1 MPAVLG
7 YVGAFAAIILFI
19 GIASAMEHRNAK
31 KQFEA
36 NIKNRYGKFSERE
49 YEYEEYER
57 ITHYFLNNTDV
68 EDYYIDDITW
78 NDLDMNDLNQMMN
91 QCNSSAGDSILYHM
105 LRRPCEKVEELNRRE
120 KIITWFQNHKEQREE
135 MQFLLAR
142 MGRTKKIAFTDYMDN
157 IVTLPDRS
165 NWIHYFCLLLIPV
178 AIAIFIA
185 EPSIGLVPII
195 VVVIFNNIIY
205 SKKKAEIEAF
215 VICFEYIL
223 RMLEAVK
230 KCDRIAFEEIEPL
243 KQDLKK
249 TAATL
254 KSFQAGAGMVMSI
267 GRSGG
272 SMEEAIVMYLRM
284 IFHFDLIKF
293 NQMLKVVKT
302 KTKECESLFWGL
314 GEIDACIAIASFRE
328 TLPYYAV
335 PDLSETN
342 KRSMVLEEVYHPMIP
357 NAVSNSIVADK
368 GVLITGSNASGKS
381 TFLKVVA
388 INAIFAQTIH
398 TAIAKRYVAP
408 VYHIYS
414 SMSLRDSIQGSES
427 YYMVE
432 IRSLKRI
439 LNAKRGLPVLCFVDE
454 VLRGTNTVERIAA
467 STEILKSI
475 SDGSFLCFAAT
486 HDVELTHLL
495 EAEYDNYH
503 FEEEIV
509 EDDVHFSY
517 QIHQGRATTRNAIKL
532 LNMMG
537 YDKAIV
543 YNAEKRATDFLEQGV
558 WR

>member
-1 MPAVLG
+1 MPVALG
-7 YVGAFAAIILFI
+7 YIGAFVAIILII
-19 GIASAMEHRNAK
+19 GIASGIEYRNAK

-57 ITHYFLNNTDV
+57 ITHYFLRNTEVD
-68 EDYYIDDITW
+68 DYYIDDITW
-78 NDLDMNDLNQMMN
+78 NDLDMNDLYRMMN
-91 QCNSSAGDSILYHM
+91 QCHSSAGDSILYHM
-105 LRRPCEKVEELNRRE
+105 LRRPCEKKEELDRRE
-120 KIITWFQNHKEQREE
+120 KIIAWFQAHKKQREE

-142 MGRTKKIAFTDYMDN
+142 MGKTKKIAFTDYMDN
-157 IVTLPDRS
+157 LVTLPDRS
-165 NWIHYFCLLLIPV
+165 NFVHYICLLLIPV
-178 AIAIFIA
+178 AIGIFIA
-185 EPSIGLVPII
+185 QPAIGLVPIFLVI
-195 VVVIFNNIIY
+195 IFNNLMY
-205 SKKKAEIEAF
+205 TKKKAEIEAF
-215 VICFEYIL
+215 TICFEYIL

-230 KCDRIAFEEIEPL
+230 KCDSIDFEEIEPL
-243 KQDLKK
+243 KQNLKN

-267 GRSGG
+267 GRNGG
-272 SMEEAIVMYLRM
+272 SMEEAILMYVRM

-293 NQMLKVVKT
+293 NQMLKEVKT
-302 KTKECESLFWGL
+302 KTAECESLFHGL

-328 TLPYYAV
+328 ALPYYSV
-335 PDLSETN
+335 PELLETTN
-342 KRSMVLEEVYHPMIP
+342 RKMVLDNVYHPMIP
-357 NAVSNSIVADK
+357 DAVSNSIKADK

-398 TAIAKRYVAP
+398 TAIAKQYVAP
-408 VYHIYS
+408 LYHIYS

-475 SDGSFLCFAAT
+475 ADGEFLCFAAT

-495 EAEYDNYH
+495 EKEYDNYH

-517 QIHQGRATTRNAIKL
+517 MIHRGRATTRNAIKL

-537 YDKAIV
+537 YDKFIV
-543 YNAEKRATDFLEQGV
+543 NNAEKRATAFIEQGV

>member
-1 MPAVLG
+1 
-7 YVGAFAAIILFI
+7 
-19 GIASAMEHRNAK
+19 
-31 KQFEA
+31 
-36 NIKNRYGKFSERE
+36 
-49 YEYEEYER
+49 
-57 ITHYFLNNTDV
+57 
-68 EDYYIDDITW
+68 
-78 NDLDMNDLNQMMN
+78 
-91 QCNSSAGDSILYHM
+91 
-105 LRRPCEKVEELNRRE
+105 
-120 KIITWFQNHKEQREE
+120 
-135 MQFLLAR
+135 
-142 MGRTKKIAFTDYMDN
+142 
-157 IVTLPDRS
+157 
-165 NWIHYFCLLLIPV
+165 
-178 AIAIFIA
+178 
-185 EPSIGLVPII
+185 
-195 VVVIFNNIIY
+195 
-205 SKKKAEIEAF
+205 
-215 VICFEYIL
+215 
-223 RMLEAVK
+223 MLEAIK
-230 KCDRIAFEEIEPL
+230 KCDSIDFEEIEPL
-243 KQDLKK
+243 KQNLKN

-267 GRSGG
+267 GRNGG
-272 SMEEAIVMYLRM
+272 SMEEAILMYVRM

-293 NQMLKVVKT
+293 NQMLKEVKT
-302 KTKECESLFWGL
+302 KTAECESLFHGL

-328 TLPYYAV
+328 ALPYYSV
-335 PDLSETN
+335 PELLETTN
-342 KRSMVLEEVYHPMIP
+342 RKMVLDNVYHPMIP
-357 NAVSNSIVADK
+357 DAVSNSIKADK

-398 TAIAKRYVAP
+398 TAIAKQYAAP
-408 VYHIYS
+408 LYHIYS

-475 SDGSFLCFAAT
+475 ADGEFLCFAAT

-495 EAEYDNYH
+495 EKEYDNYH

-517 QIHQGRATTRNAIKL
+517 MIHRGRATTRNAIKL

-537 YDKAIV
+537 YDKFIV
-543 YNAEKRATDFLEQGV
+543 NNAEKRATAFIEQGV

>member
-1 MPAVLG
+1 MPVEVG
-7 YVGAFAAIILFI
+7 YIGAFAVIVLFL
-19 GIASAMEHRNAK
+19 GIASAVEFRNAK

-36 NIKNRYGKFSERE
+36 TVKNRYGKYAERE
-49 YEYEEYER
+49 YEHEEYER
-57 ITHYFLNNTDV
+57 ITHYFLNNTEVD
-68 EDYYIDDITW
+68 DYYIDDITW
-78 NDLDMNDLNQMMN
+78 NDLDMDTLYRMMN
-91 QCNSSAGDSILYHM
+91 QCYSSAGDSILYHM
-105 LRRPCEKVEELNRRE
+105 LRRPCENVEELNRRE
-120 KIITWFQNHKEQREE
+120 KIIRWFQDHKEQREN

-157 IVTLPDRS
+157 LVNLPDRS
-165 NWIHYFCLLLIPV
+165 NLIHYVCLLLIPV
-178 AIAIFIA
+178 AIGIFIA
-185 EPSIGLVPII
+185 EPAIGLVPIFFAMAFNI
-195 VVVIFNNIIY
+195 VVY
-205 SKKKAEIEAF
+205 TKKKAEIQAY

-223 RMLEAVK
+223 RMLDAIK
-230 KCDRIAFEEIEPL
+230 ASDSIAFEEMEPL
-243 KQDLKK
+243 KQDLKN
-249 TAATL
+249 TAVKL
-254 KSFQAGAGMVMSI
+254 KSFQTGAGLAMSI
-267 GRSGG
+267 GKNGG
-272 SMEEAIVMYLRM
+272 SLTESIMMYTRM

-302 KTKECESLFWGL
+302 KTKECESLFQGL
-314 GEIDACIAIASFRE
+314 GEIDACISIASFRE
-328 TLPYYAV
+328 ALPYYSI
-335 PDLSETN
+335 PDLSETAN
-342 KRSMVLEEVYHPMIP
+342 RSMVLEEVYHPMIE
-357 NAVSNSIVADK
+357 NAVSNSITADK

-398 TAIAKRYVAP
+398 TAIAKQYVAP
-408 VYHIYS
+408 LYHIYS

-432 IRSLKRI
+432 IKSLKRI
-439 LNAKRGLPVLCFVDE
+439 LNAKRGLPILCFVDE

-475 SDGSFLCFAAT
+475 SDGAFLCFAAT

-495 EAEYDNYH
+495 EKEYDNYH

-509 EDDVHFSY
+509 DDDVHFSY

-537 YDKAIV
+537 YEKSII
-543 YNAEKRATDFLEQGV
+543 YNAEKRASSFLEQGV